1 MIPLA
6 MTTADFGQT
15 IEARPAMSPSG
26 AHQKAVIKVFVQDGQ
41 GVQVFPLW
49 DNTWRTGILEK
60 LSRLGSLQ
68 TDWNSYGSPP
78 PSSQSLRRASWFVS
92 SVLSDTAPRPRVVPV
107 ADGGI
112 LFSWTHRDR
121 EVEIEFCPDSTIE
134 CLMTSSEV
142 PDGTEIALDV
152 ADLMQIDN
160 YFSWLTR
167 K

>member
-1 MIPLA
+1 MIPSA
-6 MTTADFGQT
+6 MTTSDFGQT
-15 IEARPAMSPSG
+15 VEARPAMGPSG
-26 AHQKAVIKVFVQDGQ
+26 AHHRSVTKVFVLDGQ
-41 GVQVFPLW
+41 GVQVVPLW

-60 LSRLGSLQ
+60 ISRWGSLQ

-78 PSSQSLRRASWFVS
+78 PSPQSLRRASWFVS

-121 EVEIEFCPDSTIE
+121 EVEIEFCPDSTIK
-134 CLMTSSEV
+134 CLVTSSSD
-142 PDGTEIALDV
+142 PDGTEQVLDV
-152 ADLMQIDN
+152 ADLIQINN